1 MLMSLSPS
9 AAVLLSLVGWSLLLV
24 FLLATMRGLKVLS
37 GRKAVNA
44 FAADGSDVPGFGQ
57 RLTRAYANCLEN
69 LPAQAA
75 VLLYAMLAGQTT
87 ITDPL
92 AYCLLGARLLQS
104 CVHMLSTSALFV
116 WLRFASYL
124 VQVLILVWWL
134 LRLSGL
140 L

>member
-37 GRKAVNA
+37 GQKEVNA

-92 AYCLLGARLLQS
+92 AYCLLGARVLQS

>member
-9 AAVLLSLVGWSLLLV
+9 AAVLLSLVGWSLLLAV
-24 FLLATMRGLKVLS
+24 LLVSMRGLQVLS
-37 GRKAVNA
+37 GQREVNA

>member
-1 MLMSLSPS
+1 MPMSLTPS
-9 AAVLLSLVGWSLLLV
+9 AVVLLSLVSWSLLLAV
-24 FLLATMRGLKVLS
+24 LLVSMRGLQVLS

-75 VLLYAMLAGQTT
+75 VLLYAMVAGQTA

-104 CVHMLSTSALFV
+104 CVHLLSTSALCV

-134 LRLSGL
+134 LRLSAL

>member
-1 MLMSLSPS
+1 MPISLTPS
-9 AAVLLSLVGWSLLLV
+9 AITLLSLIGWSLLLV
-24 FLLATMRGLKVLS
+24 FLLATMRGLKVLA
-37 GRKAVNA
+37 GKKAVNA

-75 VLLYAMLAGQTT
+75 VLLYALVAGQTAL
-87 ITDPL
+87 TDPL
-92 AYCLLGARLLQS
+92 AYGLLGARLLQS
-104 CVHMLSTSALFV
+104 CVHLLSTSALFV

>member
-1 MLMSLSPS
+1 MPMSLTPS
-9 AAVLLSLVGWSLLLV
+9 AVVLLSLVSWSLLLAV
-24 FLLATMRGLKVLS
+24 LLVSMRGLQVLS

-75 VLLYAMLAGQTT
+75 VLLYAMGAGQTA

-104 CVHMLSTSALFV
+104 CVHLLSTSALCV

-134 LRLSGL
+134 LRLSAL